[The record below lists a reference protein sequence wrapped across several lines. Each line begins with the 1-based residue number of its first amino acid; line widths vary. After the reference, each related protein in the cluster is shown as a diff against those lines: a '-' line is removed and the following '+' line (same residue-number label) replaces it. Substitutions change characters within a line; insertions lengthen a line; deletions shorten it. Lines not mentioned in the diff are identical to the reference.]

1 MSTINQDE
9 IVAKTQ
15 SEAVISPFSEFSI
28 GSLLLRMGKITPQDA
43 ERIMQLHK
51 ERGLRFGEAAV
62 SLGYITEADIQQV
75 LAHQFDYPY
84 LTATQDNVSR
94 ELFAA
99 YQPFSA
105 KAETLRSIRSQLI
118 LRWFSLGKKSLAIT
132 SVNVGD
138 GVESFAA
145 NLAIVFAQLG
155 ENVLLIDADM
165 RAPKQTDN
173 FLLTETRGLSDIL
186 AGRADKNIICKI
198 AGFQNL
204 SVLPAGTLP
213 PNPQELVSRPVF
225 AKVLNEFA
233 KEYDVI
239 LIDAPAFSQG
249 ADIQAIASTI
259 GGVVMVAK
267 QNATKAADMVA
278 AAEFFND
285 NNIQTVGSVLTE

>member
-9 IVAKTQ
+9 IVARAQ
-15 SEAVISPFSEFSI
+15 SETVVSPFSEFSI

-118 LRWFSLGKKSLAIT
+118 LRWFSLGKKALAIT
-132 SVNVGD
+132 SVSADD
-138 GVESFAA
+138 GVESVAA

-155 ENVLLIDADM
+155 EKVLLIDADM
-165 RAPKQTDN
+165 RTPKQTTN
-173 FLLTETRGLSDIL
+173 FLLTESRGLSDIL

-198 AGFQNL
+198 AGFHNL

-225 AKVLNEFA
+225 AKLLNEFA
-233 KEYDVI
+233 SEYDVI
-239 LIDAPAFSQG
+239 LVDAPSFSQG

-267 QNATKAADMVA
+267 QNATKAADVVS

-285 NNIQTVGSVLTE
+285 NSIQTVGSVLTE

>member
-51 ERGLRFGEAAV
+51 DRGLRFGEAAV

-84 LTATQDNVSR
+84 LTATQDSVSR

-99 YQPFSA
+99 YQPFST

-132 SVNVGD
+132 SVNVDD

-165 RAPKQTDN
+165 RAPKQTSN

-213 PNPQELVSRPVF
+213 PNPQELVSRSGF
-225 AKVLNEFA
+225 AKLLNEFA
-233 KEYDVI
+233 SEYDVI
-239 LIDAPAFSQG
+239 LVDAPAFAQG
-249 ADIQAIASTI
+249 ADIQAISSTI